1 LKRRVG
7 LVARWVSVVFRLPPE
22 MLRELDSLVEKGRY
36 RTRSEACRFAVQ
48 MLLTYWRWWE
58 SRSVLVVGYR

>member
-7 LVARWVSVVFRLPPE
+7 LVAKWVSVVFRLPPE
-22 MLRELDSLVEKGRY
+22 MAKELDELVAKGRY
-36 RTRSEACRFAVQ
+36 RTRSEAVRFAVQ

-58 SRSVLVVGYR
+58 SREVLIVGYR